1 MAEIAGLVVGGV
13 ALASLFSTCTECF
26 EDVQLVRHYGRDF
39 EVLAVKLQLAEL
51 RLNLWGRTVW
61 ITDTDTGQ
69 VGVNETWQREW
80 PHVREGVGAALA
92 GLTQLF
98 QDIKRMREKYGL
110 EQADNTQEALMSGSE
125 SGSSAVTGNPTA
137 TIDVVATLQNQNT
150 STAFRDLRDNFRR
163 AIVLR
168 QKGTTLVKKSV
179 WAIHDR
185 AKFVDLIAD
194 VSAYLDSL
202 EAISAQIGVLTEQ
215 RRMFEAR
222 ISQVSAPD
230 SVQLLEDAVQ
240 GQEGEHGRQDES
252 LQGEGGPRG
261 HVETTASAPA
271 PAPAP
276 APATAPAS
284 LGHEYIKAVVRG
296 RARQINGNV
305 GVGAVQGHTGNRYIE
320 PEANDDSLQVNGEL
334 SLSNEAF
341 QALVGR

>member
-1 MAEIAGLVVGGV
+1 
-13 ALASLFSTCTECF
+13 
-26 EDVQLVRHYGRDF
+26 
-39 EVLAVKLQLAEL
+39 
-51 RLNLWGRTVW
+51 
-61 ITDTDTGQ
+61 
-69 VGVNETWQREW
+69 
-80 PHVREGVGAALA
+80 
-92 GLTQLF
+92 
-98 QDIKRMREKYGL
+98 MREKYGL

-261 HVETTASAPA
+261 RVETTASAP
-271 PAPAP
+271 
-276 APATAPAS
+276 APAS